1 MGKAFARAIFVL
13 LFFCSRGVWCKHTEM
28 LEQNPALGSPILEPL
43 KSDYS
48 KYVRNSVGNW
58 LNDASKT
65 QSGFVR
71 KLCRRWESET
81 KETKYIV
88 KKALRT
94 VGK

>member
-13 LFFCSRGVWCKHTEM
+13 LFSVHEVSGASILKCWNRTCIG
-28 LEQNPALGSPILEPL
+28 LPILEPL

-71 KLCRRWESET
+71 KLCRR
-81 KETKYIV
+81 
-88 KKALRT
+88 
-94 VGK
+94 

>member
-1 MGKAFARAIFVL
+1 M
-13 LFFCSRGVWCKHTEM
+13 
-28 LEQNPALGSPILEPL
+28 
-43 KSDYS
+43 
-48 KYVRNSVGNW
+48 YVRYSVGNW

>member
-13 LFFCSRGVWCKHTEM
+13 LFSVHEVSG
-28 LEQNPALGSPILEPL
+28 A
-43 KSDYS
+43 
-48 KYVRNSVGNW
+48 KYARNSVGNW

-88 KKALRT
+88 KKTLRT

>member
-1 MGKAFARAIFVL
+1 MGEGVCQSYICSSV
-13 LFFCSRGVWCKHTEM
+13 FCSRGVWCKHTEM
-28 LEQNPALGSPILEPL
+28 LEQNPALGLPILEPL

-48 KYVRNSVGNW
+48 KYARNSVGNW

-88 KKALRT
+88 KKTLRT

>member
-13 LFFCSRGVWCKHTEM
+13 LFSVHEVSG
-28 LEQNPALGSPILEPL
+28 ASILKCWNRTL
-43 KSDYS
+43 HWAHRYWNLWKSDYS